1 MDIEDIINRAVT
13 DEAFARELSSQAA
26 AAAGAGIHSE
36 AWREYV
42 SRFADTPEE
51 LEELIPPVD
60 ALRIRWTTITTLTTL
75 TTAGC
80 ATTTTT
86 TTTTEVPKLCNP
98 KKIAFEIAGETV
110 YPLAGFPIKSH
121 KDRKGKQD

>member
-1 MDIEDIINRAVT
+1 MDIEDVVNRAIT
-13 DEAFARELSSQAA
+13 DKKFASELGRQAA
-26 AAAGAGIHSE
+26 ATAVAGIHSD

-42 SRFADTPEE
+42 SQFADTPED
-51 LEELIPPVD
+51 LEALIPPEN
-60 ALRIRWTTITTLTTL
+60 AARIRWTTITTLTTV

-98 KKIAFEIAGETV
+98 KKIAVEVAGEV
-110 YPLAGFPIKSH
+110 VFPLAGFPIERH
-121 KDRKGKQD
+121 KDFRSKQG

>member
-1 MDIEDIINRAVT
+1 MDIEQLINRAVT
-13 DEAFARELSSQAA
+13 DEEFASELGRQAA
-26 AAAGAGIHSE
+26 ATAAAGIYSDE
-36 AWREYV
+36 WKDYV

-51 LEELIPPVD
+51 LEELIPPEN
-60 ALRIRWTTITTLTTL
+60 AARIRWTTITTLTTV

-98 KKIAFEIAGETV
+98 KKIGVEVAGEV
-110 YPLAGFPIKSH
+110 VFPLAGFPIEGH
-121 KDRKGKQD
+121 KDFRGRQG